1 MYADDGVIKCDAM
14 CLCVGVPA
22 FLVCQLLLSSG
33 RKNTV
38 SLILGGFHH
47 GIGACMSDCEV
58 RCVGNVIGL
67 IMYYFLIDCKFDLSK
82 LRSCYTYKPI
92 H

>member
-1 MYADDGVIKCDAM
+1 MP
-14 CLCVGVPA
+14 LCVGASISDVRA
-22 FLVCQLLLSSG
+22 ASVFREEEYCESYS
-33 RKNTV
+33 
-38 SLILGGFHH
+38 GGFLH
-47 GIGACMSDCEV
+47 GVGACMLDCEV

-67 IMYYFLIDCKFDLSK
+67 IMYCFLIDCKFDLSK